1 MGSQRWDPWSD
12 IISLREAMTNLLEE
26 SFVRSGDSGRSGVG
40 LAVDV
45 LETPDAYE
53 IYGSVPG
60 MAPEDVEISVLGD
73 TMTIRGDRRSI
84 SLPEEGEGTHWLIRE
99 RHAGGFSRTITL
111 PTAVRAEDAS
121 AEFRDGVLTVRLPK
135 AEEVRGRTIPV
146 RFPDGRDTP
155 KAIDVGEE

>member
-1 MGSQRWDPWSD
+1 MSSQRWDPWSD
-12 IISLREAMTNLLEE
+12 IISLREAMSNLLEE
-26 SFVRSGDSGRSGVG
+26 SFVRSGDSGRGGVG

-60 MAPEDVEISVLGD
+60 LAPEDVEITVLGD
-73 TMTIRGDRRSI
+73 SVQIRGERRTPA
-84 SLPEEGEGTHWLIRE
+84 LPAEGEGTHWLIRE
-99 RHAGGFSRTITL
+99 RHAGAFSRTITL
-111 PTAVRAEDAS
+111 PAAVRADEAS

-146 RFPDGRDTP
+146 RTSGESQ
-155 KAIDVGEE
+155 AIEATSE

>member
-1 MGSQRWDPWSD
+1 MSSQRWDPWSD
-12 IISLREAMTNLLEE
+12 VISLREAMSNLLEE
-26 SFVRSGDSGRSGVG
+26 SFVRSGDPGRSGVG

-45 LETPDAYE
+45 LETPDAFE

-60 MAPEDVEISVLGD
+60 VTPEDVEITVLGD
-73 TMTIRGDRRSI
+73 TVQIRGERRSPA
-84 SLPEEGEGTHWLIRE
+84 LPAEGEGARWLIRE

-111 PTAVRAEDAS
+111 PAGVRADEAT

-146 RFPDGRDTP
+146 RSTGQHQT
-155 KAIDVGEE
+155 IDVTSE